1 MGSRAITEKPH
12 AVCIPAP
19 AQGHINPMLK
29 VAKLLH
35 SKGFH
40 ITFVNTEYNHR
51 RLLKSRGPHA
61 VDGWPDFRYETIPDG
76 LPPTD
81 TDVTQDMPAICQS
94 TTKTCLPHF
103 RELLYKLND
112 PVLSIGPP
120 VTCIVSDG
128 CMSFTV
134 EAAEEFEVPVVL
146 FWTPSA
152 CGFLGYTKYKDLVEK
167 GLFPL
172 KEGSLQ
178 AFRHELSSMV
188 VGAILGGGSDEEI
201 EKLRQFAR
209 CFGLL
214 YQVVDDILD
223 VTKSSEE
230 LAKTPGKDLVADK
243 ATYP

>member
-61 VDGWPDFRYETIPDG
+61 VDGLPDFRYETIPDG

-134 EAAEEFEVPVVL
+134 EAAEEFGVPVVL

-152 CGFLGYTKYKDLVEK
+152 CGFLGYTKYKDLVK
-167 GLFPL
+167 KDLFPL
-172 KEGSLQ
+172 KVRSLLQ
-178 AFRHELSSMV
+178 LEVLMLDEKFADL
-188 VGAILGGGSDEEI
+188 ILI
-201 EKLRQFAR
+201 M
-209 CFGLL
+209 LL
-214 YQVVDDILD
+214 
-223 VTKSSEE
+223 
-230 LAKTPGKDLVADK
+230 
-243 ATYP
+243 